1 MRGLDEGE
9 MQLIGNC
16 LRAAAD
22 GPFFEDWEF
31 ATLFGL
37 ERAEVKRIAEE
48 WPKVD
53 ADDAIVS
60 VAVQNSL
67 NNLLGSPH
75 GMDAELE
82 AYVPGSP
89 AAIEHVLVKWRGA
102 G

>member
-1 MRGLDEGE
+1 MRGLDHREV
-9 MQLIGNC
+9 QLIGNC

-53 ADDAIVS
+53 ADDAIVAR
-60 VAVQNSL
+60 AVQNSL
-67 NNLLGSPH
+67 NNLLGYPH

-82 AYVPGSP
+82 ATVPGSP
-89 AAIEHVLVKWRGA
+89 AAIEEVLVKWRDA